1 VTKAIL
7 AALVADGLLLAF
19 ILLRRAYRRRYFAKL
34 DRRTF
39 EFRQKWDEVVSG
51 RIPYANWR
59 KKSFDDGSL
68 KRLPWTLWKRPVL
81 MRPPNYCDSFAQAP

>member
-1 VTKAIL
+1 MESIFSRLWRLGPAAVVTKAIL

-51 RIPYANWR
+51 RIR
-59 KKSFDDGSL
+59 
-68 KRLPWTLWKRPVL
+68 
-81 MRPPNYCDSFAQAP
+81 